1 MFDRILV
8 PLDGSR
14 VGEAALP
21 AVKALVSKLVLGHK
35 IEVILFQVVSTLVHY
50 VIAGEASAQIPYS
63 PHEMDLIKKDAQ
75 AYLDKIA
82 AELAALGA
90 SVQVKIAT
98 GNPAEAII
106 RMAEETK
113 VDLIAMSTHGRSG
126 LSRWAFGSVAEKV
139 LQGQGAS
146 IPVLLVRGTPPQ
158 PSKA

>member
-35 IEVILFQVVSTLVHY
+35 IEVILIRVVSTLVHY

-75 AYLDKIA
+75 AYLEKVA
-82 AELAALGA
+82 AELSALGA
-90 SVQVKIAT
+90 SVQVRIAT
-98 GNPAEAII
+98 GNPAEAIAKT
-106 RMAEETK
+106 AEETK

-126 LSRWAFGSVAEKV
+126 LSRWAFGSVAQKV
-139 LQGQGAS
+139 LQGQGAK
-146 IPVLLVRGTPPQ
+146 IPILLVRGTPA
-158 PSKA
+158 KA

>member
-1 MFDRILV
+1 M
-8 PLDGSR
+8 
-14 VGEAALP
+14 
-21 AVKALVSKLVLGHK
+21 SKLVLGHK
-35 IEVILFQVVSTLVHY
+35 IEIVLIRVVSTLVHY

-63 PHEMDLIKKDAQ
+63 THEMDLIKKDAQ

-82 AELAALGA
+82 AELSALGA
-90 SVQVKIAT
+90 SVQVRIAT

-139 LQGQGAS
+139 AQGAS
-146 IPVLLVRGTPPQ
+146 IPILLVRGTPPQ